1 MLLLARH
8 VRQDVTA
15 AIVRLVIL
23 DNLGQETTK
32 TVRFVTVV
40 QQVGIKMLEVKVRV
54 CRVFRVFTQVV
65 KAVTSALNVQK
76 ESLQQVLHRHRAGHP
91 KTVSLLDPPKQEK

>member
-23 DNLGQETTK
+23 DSLEQETTK

-54 CRVFRVFTQVV
+54 CRVFRELLQTVQG
-65 KAVTSALNVQK
+65 KRSAN
-76 ESLQQVLHRHRAGHP
+76 
-91 KTVSLLDPPKQEK
+91 TVIEECFKRR